1 MRRAAAVVAL
11 ISPLVLAGCSASEE
25 EVVYVTETSWVEASE
40 QPRDD
45 VSSATSAPAED
56 TMEAPAEEAVEEAA
70 DEPAAEPAA
79 GALPLD
85 PAHQGQVGGKCG
97 TTPEGAEISVSDTT
111 SCDFAAAVYPHAVSA
126 EYAWSNKPGFTSVPY
141 TDLYGVVS
149 PITGEAYD
157 LRCNIG
163 SSGDT
168 LSCSGPNNDP
178 RMSYGFDPGRT
189 WHPLVNIVGD
199 YPS

>member
-11 ISPLVLAGCSASEE
+11 ISPLVLAGCSASEG

-45 VSSATSAPAED
+45 VPSAAPAPAED
-56 TMEAPAEEAVEEAA
+56 PAEAPAEEAAE
-70 DEPAAEPAA
+70 EPAAEPAA
-79 GALPLD
+79 GVLPLD

-111 SCDFAAAVYPHAVSA
+111 SCDFAAAVYPHAVNA
-126 EYAWSNKPGFTSVPY
+126 EYAWSNKPGSTSVPY
-141 TDLYGVVS
+141 TNLSGVVS
-149 PITGEAYD
+149 PMTGEAYD